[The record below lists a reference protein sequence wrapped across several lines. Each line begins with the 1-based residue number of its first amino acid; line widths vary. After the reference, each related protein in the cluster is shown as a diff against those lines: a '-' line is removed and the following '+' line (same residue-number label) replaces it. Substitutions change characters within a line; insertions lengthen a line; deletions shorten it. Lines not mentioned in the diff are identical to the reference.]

1 MWQPVGGER
10 PASNKPQSEK
20 IKVNTTLIIVR
31 FNFHG
36 CKDLQMTMI
45 MTMILTITMTR
56 DEGNV
61 PISNTAT
68 PANIWNRP
76 NNEAGEHIVM
86 VPRIG

>member
-36 CKDLQMTMI
+36 CKDLQMTM
-45 MTMILTITMTR
+45 TMTR
-56 DEGNV
+56 DEGDV

-68 PANIWNRP
+68 PADAWNRP
-76 NNEAGEHIVM
+76 NNEAGERGSWMFWKIC
-86 VPRIG
+86 IFEKL